1 MINDIKI
8 SIVMPIYN
16 SQLFLED
23 SLQSIQ
29 NQTFDDYEVLMV
41 NDGSTDASLEIM
53 KKYSRADSRFIS
65 YSKKNEGV
73 SKARNYALDKAQGE
87 YIAFLDSD
95 DLMPKKSL
103 EVMYRIAK
111 EQKAQ
116 IVVGKMQEFSLA
128 KKRIY
133 KHTDLLSKKKIVSKY
148 DEDLI
153 WSMMLGNKLFLREL
167 IEENKVRFE
176 KVKYSEDAIFTM
188 KCVYHSNRIAGC
200 PEITNKYRKRF
211 FW

>member
-65 YSKKNEGV
+65 YSKKM
-73 SKARNYALDKAQGE
+73 R
-87 YIAFLDSD
+87 AFLRQGIMHWIR
-95 DLMPKKSL
+95 LKGNTL
-103 EVMYRIAK
+103 HFWIVMI
-111 EQKAQ
+111 
-116 IVVGKMQEFSLA
+116 
-128 KKRIY
+128 
-133 KHTDLLSKKKIVSKY
+133 
-148 DEDLI
+148 
-153 WSMMLGNKLFLREL
+153 
-167 IEENKVRFE
+167 
-176 KVKYSEDAIFTM
+176 
-188 KCVYHSNRIAGC
+188 
-200 PEITNKYRKRF
+200 
-211 FW
+211 